1 MKMTDNSLMPYGKHK
16 GQKMANVPPDYLIWL
31 FENNKCTPEVAKY
44 IAENLDV
51 IKAEINLKQKSNR
64 MN

>member
-44 IAENLDV
+44 IAKNLDV
-51 IKAEINLKQKSNR
+51 LKAEIELKNKSK
-64 MN
+64 

>member
-1 MKMTDNSLMPYGKHK
+1 MTDESTMPYGKHK

-51 IKAEINLKQKSNR
+51 LKAEIELKQKSK
-64 MN
+64 

>member
-1 MKMTDNSLMPYGKHK
+1 MTDNSLMPYGKHK

-51 IKAEINLKQKSNR
+51 LKAEIELKQKSK
-64 MN
+64 